1 MLPILKKLS
10 DFCLYTKKSKDSLAK
25 YYQKKKQRQTKKRA
39 RNMDVGDIKTLL
51 NVKIKGWLSI
61 QKKILKS

>member
-10 DFCLYTKKSKDSLAK
+10 NFCLYTKKSKDSLAT
-25 YYQKKKQRQTKKRA
+25 YYQKKQRKTKKRA

-51 NVKIKGWLSI
+51 NVKTKGWVI
-61 QKKILKS
+61 MQNKILKS

>member
-25 YYQKKKQRQTKKRA
+25 YYQKKQRKTEKKA
-39 RNMDVGDIKTLL
+39 RNMDVGNIKTLL
-51 NVKIKGWLSI
+51 NVKTKGWLSI
-61 QKKILKS
+61 QKTILKS

>member
-25 YYQKKKQRQTKKRA
+25 CYQKKQRKTEKKA

-61 QKKILKS
+61 QKKY